1 MAAATQIELFLG
13 PLIDP
18 TTGSL
23 CNGYTAYFYDSGTT
37 TPKNVWTEP
46 AMVNPYTSYTLDGAG
61 SAALFGSGLYTI
73 TVKNLAG
80 ATILTRNGIK
90 ILSY

>member
-1 MAAATQIELFLG
+1 MPAATQIELFLG
-13 PLIDP
+13 PLVDP

-37 TPKNVWTEP
+37 TPRNVWTEP
-46 AMVNPYTSYTLDGAG
+46 AMTNPFTSYVLDGAG

-73 TVKNLAG
+73 VIKNLDGTAV
-80 ATILTRNGIK
+80 LTRNGVK
-90 ILSY
+90 ILAY